1 MNKNSDLMSTYS
13 PGSVPHYGDKASPYE
28 AIKVIR
34 AWDLN
39 FSLGN
44 VLKYVARAGKKP
56 GASRLEDLRK
66 ARDYLDEEIASEAA
80 KMSCESQAQTLGL
93 RDDK

>member
-13 PGSVPHYGDKASPYE
+13 PGSVPHYGDKADPYE

-34 AWDLN
+34 AWGLN

-56 GASRLEDLRK
+56 GASRRKMQNGQRFTVSEDRLR
-66 ARDYLDEEIASEAA
+66 
-80 KMSCESQAQTLGL
+80 LG
-93 RDDK
+93 R